1 MLIYLAL
8 QPARARPSPPDAAA
22 LERARAIIALQDD
35 PLACLALAGDKSFLF
50 AETGDAF
57 IMYAVQ
63 GKSWIAYGDPIGNP
77 AAVRDLAWA
86 FFDAAFAAGCRPIFY
101 EVTEAYR
108 PVWVELG
115 NNRQ

>member
-1 MLIYLAL
+1 
-8 QPARARPSPPDAAA
+8 
-22 LERARAIIALQDD
+22 
-35 PLACLALAGDKSFLF
+35 
-50 AETGDAF
+50 
-57 IMYAVQ
+57 MYAVQ